1 MELSLINRKDIN
13 MPTAARL
20 NDKGTQHDGYYET
33 VIIAG
38 SSAVFIDGLPPPER
52 VMRWTAVG
60 AAVVR

>member
-1 MELSLINRKDIN
+1 